1 MPHVTPNATKKD
13 KLDEVKAHINRYP
26 RIESHY
32 CRQSTKFEYLETG
45 LSTSEMYRA
54 YSSTTINPVSM
65 NIYRKVF
72 NGMKPPLKFHKP
84 IKDQCDKCMAFEYKQ
99 KAGIVTEDDALKMSA
114 HPERKNVAREQ
125 QKIDKLNKDIT
136 VCTFDLQQVL
146 TVPKLKVGQAYFLR
160 KMNNM
165 NLTIYDMSSDQGYC
179 YLWDENNGR
188 KGANEVF
195 TGLLQ
200 WLKGVAQNK
209 DTDYGVTALEHR
221 TEISLCVLES

>member
-1 MPHVTPNATKKD
+1 MLHQTTSTETKRKTAFNAGQSRRHATVCYYLSGENNDARHRICKKFFLKTLDISDNVVRKCIHHGAAGVVVRKMPHVTPNATKKD

-84 IKDQCDKCMAFEYKQ
+84 IKDQCDKCMAFEYK
-99 KAGIVTEDDALKMSA
+99 TE
-114 HPERKNVAREQ
+114 
-125 QKIDKLNKDIT
+125 
-136 VCTFDLQQVL
+136 
-146 TVPKLKVGQAYFLR
+146 
-160 KMNNM
+160 
-165 NLTIYDMSSDQGYC
+165 
-179 YLWDENNGR
+179 GR
-188 KGANEVF
+188 NR
-195 TGLLQ
+195 
-200 WLKGVAQNK
+200 
-209 DTDYGVTALEHR
+209 D
-221 TEISLCVLES
+221 